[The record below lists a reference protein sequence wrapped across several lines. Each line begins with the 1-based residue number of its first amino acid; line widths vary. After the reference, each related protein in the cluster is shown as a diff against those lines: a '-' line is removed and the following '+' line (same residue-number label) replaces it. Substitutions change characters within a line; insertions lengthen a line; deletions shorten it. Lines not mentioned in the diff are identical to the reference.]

1 MENRKTNWFVRI
13 LILLLSLLITVLIS
27 YNFFI
32 ARPRGEISN
41 GLVTL
46 IMLLIIVVLSE
57 AFDNISFG
65 KILSLNKEMKE
76 KKQEVKELKV
86 EKDGLLNMLVNN
98 ISVQTQSVGISG
110 NELKEILTVIKA
122 DPDKIEEETK
132 EKEDLQSEQETTSSK
147 KRLDIRKFESCVLNQ
162 FIETNNYTGYPFN
175 EQVTFSKS
183 FNNVDPISRISPI
196 FDGYIGTSDAEIFVE
211 VKPRVSKYNRDY
223 LYLRLSALYHYRK
236 AKNVSA
242 YLQLILVELPEDLE
256 NGSPSNINEKVIQH
270 FEPAIELGLL
280 KVKYMKLT
288 KKQAQEIYR

>member
-1 MENRKTNWFVRI
+1 MENKKTNWFVRI
-13 LILLLSLLITVLIS
+13 LILMLSLLITVLIS

-32 ARPRGEISN
+32 AKPQGEISN

-65 KILSLNKEMKE
+65 KILSLNREVKE
-76 KKQEVKELKV
+76 KSKEVKELKV
-86 EKDGLLNMLVNN
+86 EKEGLLNMLVNN

-122 DPDKIEEETK
+122 DPERIEEETK
-132 EKEDLQSEQETTSSK
+132 EKEDLHGEEDTTPNK
-147 KRLDIRKFESCVLNQ
+147 KRLDIRKFEKTVLNQ
-162 FIETNNYTGYPFN
+162 FIEANNYTNYLFN

-196 FDGYIGTSDAEIFVE
+196 FDGYIETSDSEIFVE
-211 VKPRVSKYNRDY
+211 VKPRISKYNRDY

-236 AKNVSA
+236 AKNIKA
-242 YLQLILVELPEDLE
+242 YLLLILVELPEDLE
-256 NGSPSNINEKVIQH
+256 NSSPSNTNEKALQH

-280 KVKYMKLT
+280 KVKTMKLT
-288 KKQAQEIYR
+288 KEQTQDIYR